1 MTNNPTKYEQILSY
15 GSWQTIL
22 PNMNKFCHTVSEE
35 LPSQIIKEG
44 QMDVD
49 YRITMSLHHAALGDK
64 KHYKYISY

>member
-1 MTNNPTKYEQILSY
+1 
-15 GSWQTIL
+15 
-22 PNMNKFCHTVSEE
+22 MNKFCHTVSEE
-35 LPSQIIKEG
+35 LPSQIIMEG